1 VIGSLA
7 GLRPR
12 WEKRELA
19 APAALVGVRERR
31 KERSRVVG
39 WVDER
44 WGLLRRGSG
53 QPGEERKKR
62 GRRREKIRP
71 SRN

>member
-1 VIGSLA
+1 MA

-53 QPGEERKKR
+53 QPGKERKKK
-62 GRRREKIRP
+62 RERKGKD
-71 SRN
+71 